1 MTSHQNWR
9 LPKWLIIG
17 TLVILSTSCSSGR
30 QDSANVKSQALQNSK
45 ASIIKKNMYRD
56 AGGMT
61 WIPLR
66 EAANTLGLKYKDL
79 GDGALIGFSDPVYE
93 VYTDQN
99 TAISKGT
106 KITLKDRPV
115 RRENQLCVSLADLS
129 TLLGTKVAWNNQTGR
144 LEISKLPPVQ
154 GPAGAPGHRS
164 DGLTTLSTV
173 DTQELVAYAKKF
185 LGVRYE
191 FGADVYTNSRTF
203 DCSSFTQYV
212 FKHFNVDLPRVASE
226 QAKEGTAVGRSDLKA
241 GDLIFFTV
249 PGRFQNDHIPGHVGI
264 YIGDG
269 KFIHTWG
276 GPGVQISPLDSGY
289 WHGVILTMRRVL

>member
-1 MTSHQNWR
+1 
-9 LPKWLIIG
+9 
-17 TLVILSTSCSSGR
+17 
-30 QDSANVKSQALQNSK
+30 
-45 ASIIKKNMYRD
+45 MYRD

-66 EAANTLGLKYKDL
+66 EAASTLGLNYKEL
-79 GDGALIGFSDPVYE
+79 GDTALIGFSDPVYE
-93 VYTDQN
+93 VHTNQS
-99 TAISKGT
+99 TAITHGK
-106 KITLKDRPV
+106 KVTLKDRPV
-115 RRENQLCVSLADLS
+115 RREGQLCVSLSDLS
-129 TLLGTKVAWNNQTGR
+129 SLLGTATVWNNQTGR

-154 GPAGAPGHRS
+154 EPAKALEHRS
-164 DGLTTLSTV
+164 DRITTLSAV
-173 DTQELVAYAKKF
+173 DTQQLVAYAKRF
-185 LGVRYE
+185 LGVNYE
-191 FGADVYTNSRTF
+191 FGADEYTKSRTF

-212 FKHFNVDLPRVASE
+212 FRHFNVDLPRLASS

-249 PGRFQNDHIPGHVGI
+249 PGRFKDDHIPGHVGI

-289 WHGVILTMRRVL
+289 WHGVIFSMRRVL